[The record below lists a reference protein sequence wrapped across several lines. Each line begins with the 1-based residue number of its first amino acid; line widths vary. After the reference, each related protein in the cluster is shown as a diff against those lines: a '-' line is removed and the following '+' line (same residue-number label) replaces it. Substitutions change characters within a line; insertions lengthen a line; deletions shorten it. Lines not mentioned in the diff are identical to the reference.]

1 MRRAYLAVSRA
12 KRLSF
17 WTVTGSVTDTAKAV
31 WDSTSSRK
39 TTRFAHSSPVKS
51 AFPLRNTASLAADFL
66 AMLLRGHIMSTHTRL
81 RHFESRRSGKDES
94 SAPTSRTSISFFIR
108 LAISHLPAE
117 AFNIGTILSKST
129 HRVNVGT
136 TLEFESKRFN
146 FNALAEAK
154 AAHSVHLGKA
164 VPAGPSKT
172 SLASCLLDIES
183 MFISF
188 ISSLLRHPKFSRTHI
203 LWDIIIRKFHRPA
216 FLEIFQQLF
225 FISNR
230 TS

>member
-1 MRRAYLAVSRA
+1 MSAYPTIAFSMKSAPMRRAYLAVSRA

-136 TLEFESKRFN
+136 TLEFESRRFN
-146 FNALAEAK
+146 FLRFRIETTEYTK
-154 AAHSVHLGKA
+154 HTKKSTHHLLTIGF
-164 VPAGPSKT
+164 T
-172 SLASCLLDIES
+172 
-183 MFISF
+183 
-188 ISSLLRHPKFSRTHI
+188 
-203 LWDIIIRKFHRPA
+203 
-216 FLEIFQQLF
+216 
-225 FISNR
+225 
-230 TS
+230 